1 MEDQLKQTFHLKE
14 VFVSPNLVD
23 DEEINLRD
31 TCRALAGNLD
41 KYIIDNTVVAVSWGN
56 TLNCLA
62 GQIQPLKAKD
72 IKVVQLNGRR
82 GEVRKQYR
90 CFTDCRCPYYGRT
103 RYRLHVSGTSDCRFQ
118 HTSEILQEETQ
129 VKNVLRLAK
138 EAEVSIFSIGA
149 LSKDSILYEVEY
161 LKDED
166 FQALEKNKAVGDIAS
181 RYFDIN
187 GNIALKELDDRVVGF
202 GLEELRE
209 KEWTIA
215 IAVGVNKVDAI
226 IGALRA
232 GFMNVLYTDEKTARE
247 ILNRNLLG

>member
-1 MEDQLKQTFHLKE
+1 MLEQEGLAVTIPRKGAEVARMTEKDMEDVLQIRDALDELAASIACEQISEEELAELRHTMHEFEESTKTGDVKRIAEADVRFHDIIYHATRNVKLE
-14 VFVSPNLVD
+14 NMLN
-23 DEEINLRD
+23 NLREQM
-31 TCRALAGNLD
+31 
-41 KYIIDNTVVAVSWGN
+41 Y
-56 TLNCLA
+56 
-62 GQIQPLKAKD
+62 
-72 IKVVQLNGRR
+72 
-82 GEVRKQYR
+82 
-90 CFTDCRCPYYGRT
+90 
-103 RYRLHVSGTSDCRFQ
+103 RYR
-118 HTSEILQEETQ
+118 
-129 VKNVLRLAK
+129 
-138 EAEVSIFSIGA
+138 
-149 LSKDSILYEVEY
+149 VEY

-209 KEWTIA
+209 TEWTSA